1 LLLLLW
7 PLAARSLKRLLLLPP
22 LLLRL
27 LLRSLMPLL
36 LPLQMLPLPQWLPLR
51 ALLMP
56 LRLQRL
62 LLRLPASNRSFADS
76 EKPPVGGFFF
86 GCSF

>member
-7 PLAARSLKRLLLLPP
+7 PLAARSLKRLLLLP

-27 LLRSLMPLL
+27 LLRWLMPPL
-36 LPLQMLPLPQWLPLR
+36 LPLWMLPLPQWLPLR
-51 ALLMP
+51 ALLML
-56 LRLQRL
+56 LRLQWL
-62 LLRLPASNRSFADS
+62 LLRLPASNRSSADS
-76 EKPPVGGFFF
+76 KKPPVGGFFF